1 MTRKEVAGNGL
12 RAERQTMA
20 TQVRKL
26 KSDETEGRGSPL
38 EMLGFFGRL
47 AEHPRRWRGFL
58 HEVRVEMRQ
67 VTWPTRHEVFVT
79 TWVVIVTVAFFGVFF
94 FGVDSGVSWL
104 VQRIIKLFAH

>member
-1 MTRKEVAGNGL
+1 
-12 RAERQTMA
+12 MA
-20 TQVRKL
+20 TQVGKL
-26 KSDETEGRGSPL
+26 KNEGSQSHSAPL
-38 EMLGFFGRL
+38 GESGITARISAFF
-47 AEHPRRWRGFL
+47 AELFNRVAEFPRRWRGFL

-79 TWVVIVTVAFFGVFF
+79 TWVVMVTVAFFGVFF

>member
-1 MTRKEVAGNGL
+1 
-12 RAERQTMA
+12 MA
-20 TQVRKL
+20 TQVGKL
-26 KSDETEGRGSPL
+26 KTEDTEGRGASSL
-38 EMLGFFGRL
+38 QVMGFFDRL
-47 AEHPRRWRGFL
+47 SEYPRQWRGFL

-104 VQRIIKLFAH
+104 VQRAIKFFAH

>member
-1 MTRKEVAGNGL
+1 
-12 RAERQTMA
+12 MA
-20 TQVRKL
+20 TQAGKL
-26 KSDETEGRGSPL
+26 KSDETQGRGSPL

-79 TWVVIVTVAFFGVFF
+79 TWVVMDGRVFR
-94 FGVDSGVSWL
+94 G
-104 VQRIIKLFAH
+104 LFLRRG